1 MFRFIC
7 TNPFFLFAAQAPGT
21 GRYII
26 KSGAYLIEAPPKR
39 PVNSYALFVKDNTAG
54 KKNLNVGTSG
64 STLGKKWSQYEEIR
78 SKYTELA
85 KEKKEGYSERKEE
98 YEKKYVIPFKKITAH
113 NLRFKKIFA
122 EKGIA
127 GKGKG
132 IEGIAQQMK
141 QAL

>member
-1 MFRFIC
+1 MFKLIC
-7 TNPFFLFAAQAPGT
+7 TNPFFLFAAQAPGA

-39 PVNSYALFVKDNTAG
+39 PASSWALFVKDSTAG
-54 KKNLNVGTSG
+54 KKILNVATSG
-64 STLGKKWSQYEEIR
+64 SNLAKKWSQYEEIR
-78 SKYTELA
+78 NKYTELA

-98 YEKKYVIPFKKITAH
+98 YEKKYVIPFKTISSQ
-113 NLRFKKIFA
+113 NLRFQKLFA
-122 EKGIA
+122 EKGIT

-132 IEGIAQQMK
+132 IEGIGQQIK